1 MALTMTKFAVTKFI
15 LFSLIFSAAHG
26 QKVKYKDIFGLLSTK
41 QYEAAEPFLKG
52 YLKETTDNPNAYLYM
67 GIVYH
72 EKALKDDVLKQT
84 KRTINLMDSA
94 IIFYDKAYKTV
105 TEKEIKRNSEY
116 YQAYN
121 RRDLRT
127 GEFGV
132 KLSDIQ
138 FDIEKK
144 MEGLRERID
153 RIKMVKHYFALADSL
168 YRKSNALYKSLHATY
183 PGERE
188 FYLRCDENLI
198 KTLNTL
204 SIRFDSCLKAFDN
217 YKSSSSTIGKT
228 GYNQTLSL
236 SEIVDFNKDG
246 LSEANFYQEDLKVW
260 DYKKFADKSR
270 LAMEKE
276 IIPMRE
282 HLVTYDIEINKLREK
297 LTNDSVS
304 VKSDLHSLID
314 KLLMDQLK
322 KYDTEPLP
330 MEVFTLK
337 IADLEYRSTLLENKA
352 KKDSVDVHV
361 RLTMLNREIKHL
373 NKLDSTAAKLL
384 SDDLDKRAL
393 DYQYFVKNTYSTTAV
408 LKSYVKGLK
417 DYAEREKKTKE
428 SELAKRTETLR
439 WLVNEADS
447 IPLFIGNSRSK
458 FKPLAVIAEKY
469 TTGLQYPD
477 SLNPSGYFYTIN
489 PSRIPDVKI
498 SFPVEKPRFKE
509 ASLMS
514 SKALTFSDA
523 AGQIYFVLLFSDRGK
538 ENKYAATL
546 AKIYR
551 SDGLAWSMNYELAFV
566 PREISFKADSGE
578 LIIKGDDNQQNTMDK
593 NGKLLK

>member
-1 MALTMTKFAVTKFI
+1 MTKLAVTKFI
-15 LFSLIFSAAHG
+15 FLSLIFSAAHG

-41 QYEAAEPFLKG
+41 QYEAAEPFLKS

-84 KRTINLMDSA
+84 KRTINVMDSA

-144 MEGLRERID
+144 MEGLKERID
-153 RIKMVKHYFALADSL
+153 RIKMVKHYFGLADSL
-168 YRKSNALYKSLHATY
+168 YRRSNALYKSLHAAY

-188 FYLRCDENLI
+188 FYLRTDENLI
-198 KTLNTL
+198 KTLNIL
-204 SIRFDSCLKAFDN
+204 SMRFDSCLKAFDH

-236 SEIVDFNKDG
+236 SEIVDFAKDG
-246 LSEANFYQEDLKVW
+246 LTDANFYQEDLKIW

-276 IIPMRE
+276 IVPMRE
-282 HLVTYDIEINKLREK
+282 HLVMYDIEINKLREK

-314 KLLMDQLK
+314 KLLMEQLK
-322 KYDTEPLP
+322 KYDKEPLP

-352 KKDSVDVHV
+352 KKDSTDVHV
-361 RLTMLNREIKHL
+361 RLKMLDRELKHL
-373 NKLDSTAAKLL
+373 NELDSTAGKLL
-384 SDDLDKRAL
+384 SDDLDKRTL
-393 DYQYFVKNTYSTTAV
+393 DYEYFVKNTYSSTAV

-417 DYAEREKKTKE
+417 EYAEREKKIKQTE
-428 SELAKRTETLR
+428 MTKRTEALR
-439 WLVNEADS
+439 WLLNGVDS
-447 IPLFIGNSRSK
+447 IPLFTGPARSR
-458 FKPLAVIAEKY
+458 FKPLAVVAEKY
-469 TTGLQYPD
+469 TTGLQYAD
-477 SLNPSGYFYTIN
+477 SLNPSGYFYTIS
-489 PSRIPDVKI
+489 PSRIPDVKV
-498 SFPVEKPRFKE
+498 SFPVEKPSFKE
-509 ASLMS
+509 ASLVS
-514 SKALTFSDA
+514 SKALTFSDP
-523 AGQIYFVLLFSDRGK
+523 AGQIYFILLYSDRGK

-566 PREISFKADSGE
+566 PREISFKPDSGE
-578 LIIKGDDNQQNTMDK
+578 LIIKGDENQQNTMDK
-593 NGKLLK
+593 NGKMLK

>member
-1 MALTMTKFAVTKFI
+1 MTKLALSKFI
-15 LFSLIFSAAHG
+15 LLFLIFPAAHG

-41 QYEAAEPFLKG
+41 QYESAEPFLKA
-52 YLKETTDNPNAYLYM
+52 YLKETTDNPNAFLYM

-84 KRTINLMDSA
+84 KRTIGEMDSA

-153 RIKMVKHYFALADSL
+153 RIKMVKFYFTLADSL
-168 YRKSNALYKSLHATY
+168 YRKSNTLYKSIHATY

-188 FYLRCDENLI
+188 FYLRTDENLI
-198 KTLNTL
+198 KSLTIL
-204 SIRFDSCLKAFDN
+204 STRFDSCLKAFDN
-217 YKSSSSTIGKT
+217 YKSSSSTVGKT
-228 GYNQTLSL
+228 GYNQSLSL
-236 SEIVDFNKDG
+236 SDIVDFKNDG
-246 LSEANFYQEDLKVW
+246 LAEANFYQENIKIW

-297 LTNDSVS
+297 LSKDSVS

-314 KLLMDQLK
+314 KLLMEQLK

-330 MEVFTLK
+330 MDVFTLK
-337 IADLEYRSTLLENKA
+337 IADLEYRSTLLENK
-352 KKDSVDVHV
+352 KKQDSTDVHI
-361 RLTMLNREIKHL
+361 RLKMLSREFEHL
-373 NKLDSTAAKLL
+373 NKLDSTAGKLM
-384 SDDLDKRAL
+384 SDDLDKRAV
-393 DYQYFVKNTYSTTAV
+393 DYDYFVKNTYSTTAV
-408 LKSYVKGLK
+408 LKSYIKGLK
-417 DYAEREKKTKE
+417 DYAEREKKTKA
-428 SELAKRTETLR
+428 SEVAIRTETLR
-439 WLVNEADS
+439 WLINGADS
-447 IPLFIGNSRSK
+447 IPLFVEHSRSR
-458 FKPLAVIAEKY
+458 FKPLAVIDEKY
-469 TTGLQYPD
+469 TTGLQYAD
-477 SLNPSGYFYTIN
+477 SLNPTGYFYTIS
-489 PSRIPDVKI
+489 PSRIPDVKV
-498 SFPVEKPRFKE
+498 SFPVEKPSFKE
-509 ASLMS
+509 ARLVS

-523 AGQIYFVLLFSDRGK
+523 AGQIYFVLVFTDRSK

-566 PREISFKADSGE
+566 PREISFKSDSGE
-578 LIIKGDDNQQNTMDK
+578 LVIKGDDNQQNTMDK
-593 NGKLLK
+593 NGKMLK